1 MQIIV
6 VSDVQAH
13 LPTLVVQN
21 EATADDLKAPN
32 VYKLN
37 AAARFQAIGGV
48 LRPVPEVQTILK
60 ENEIA
65 SDELPTRTNSQHAM
79 MF

>member
-21 EATADDLKAPN
+21 EATADDFKAPN
-32 VYKLN
+32 VNKLN
-37 AAARFQAIGGV
+37 TAARFQAIGGV
-48 LRPVPEVQTILK
+48 LWPVPEVQTILK
-60 ENEIA
+60 EHEIA